1 MPSNVTHRFV
11 SPILWK
17 LNQPLYSSAIQHV
30 FAVAVV
36 YTHRSV
42 PPRYGFMTQHD
53 KSHLNSYITTRLE
66 EARIKDYICAEL
78 IMSSIRQDTVL
89 YNPGIIGSG
98 ILGTNLSQKSNTA
111 ILDYSDILVR
121 LYQYAKYKD
130 HDGSLYR
137 DIIGNPPET

>member
-42 PPRYGFMTQHD
+42 PPIWL
-53 KSHLNSYITTRLE
+53 LNYYL
-66 EARIKDYICAEL
+66 
-78 IMSSIRQDTVL
+78 L
-89 YNPGIIGSG
+89 YNLKRGYCVVGDIV
-98 ILGTNLSQKSNTA
+98 IL
-111 ILDYSDILVR
+111 IFI
-121 LYQYAKYKD
+121 
-130 HDGSLYR
+130 
-137 DIIGNPPET
+137 

>member
-42 PPRYGFMTQHD
+42 PPSKG
-53 KSHLNSYITTRLE
+53 SWHLETLKASNAQKI
-66 EARIKDYICAEL
+66 EATDLRIALPIPQSEIDA
-78 IMSSIRQDTVL
+78 
-89 YNPGIIGSG
+89 NPNI
-98 ILGTNLSQKSNTA
+98 Q
-111 ILDYSDILVR
+111 
-121 LYQYAKYKD
+121 Q
-130 HDGSLYR
+130 
-137 DIIGNPPET
+137 NPR

>member
-42 PPRYGFMTQHD
+42 PPKQQPLNHKEYQTQIINSMR
-53 KSHLNSYITTRLE
+53 KHLEMEKLE
-66 EARIKDYICAEL
+66 NFEL
-78 IMSSIRQDTVL
+78 ISFTPQ
-89 YNPGIIGSG
+89 
-98 ILGTNLSQKSNTA
+98 
-111 ILDYSDILVR
+111 
-121 LYQYAKYKD
+121 
-130 HDGSLYR
+130 
-137 DIIGNPPET
+137 